1 MNNKKEQIIAQCYHC
16 GNKGLMNINYEVNQQ
31 FGGDYENEFGD
42 YQHDFEEHFSW
53 KLLSC
58 PVCNFLTLYQVYT
71 DESMQVP
78 YGEDFRQMYDE
89 KILYPENK
97 LKMNGVPDEIASAFE
112 SALKIKNIDYNI
124 CLISLRR
131 TLEMICNNKNAKG
144 KTLYKKIIN
153 LIDMKIFP
161 KELKEAYFVIKDFGN
176 EGAHGNG
183 IKLYQYEIDELIEI
197 LYDVIKYLYIMP
209 NQIEKMKKALEEK
222 IRNNQKEL
230 VNNE

>member
-1 MNNKKEQIIAQCYHC
+1 M
-16 GNKGLMNINYEVNQQ
+16 
-31 FGGDYENEFGD
+31 
-42 YQHDFEEHFSW
+42 
-53 KLLSC
+53 
-58 PVCNFLTLYQVYT
+58 
-71 DESMQVP
+71 
-78 YGEDFRQMYDE
+78 E
-89 KILYPENK
+89 KISDKCMMKKYCIQNK